1 MVYSTTADPQNL
13 ALRPILVC
21 ALFRRAYLQMHLW
34 LHFHDRATAE
44 ESLRHGCFS
53 QTLSP
58 LPLYGALFA

>member
-13 ALRPILVC
+13 PLRPILGC
-21 ALFRRAYLQMHLW
+21 ALFRRAYLQMRLC
-34 LHFHDRATAE
+34 LHFDDWATAE

-58 LPLYGALFA
+58 LPLYRALFA